1 MFSTLLGML
10 PPAEH
15 GGDSTSGHHVAVL
28 TGLADVGL
36 ELVTTGDAPAG
47 PDRSPEEVVAA
58 WLVASAATDAPV
70 KQVLAGPYS
79 AGRDGGAARPS
90 EIAEAHRATIAALA
104 AAGCEFVEV
113 DESDALAIGVV
124 AGERR
129 RFADAHRRLLDGVPG
144 IHVSLALTGGNFDG
158 AGAATFF
165 DLAYAS
171 FAFDLIAGPDNWRLI
186 AAAPQD
192 RGIVCGALDP
202 RPNGDETPELLVWA
216 AHYAA
221 STAGRGI
228 DRVGLANAPSLA
240 DGSWE
245 VALRKLRRVAEA
257 ARLAGMPSDEMAPLL
272 DPRSFGGRR
281 DRPGGPLDPGTR
293 GTP

>member
-1 MFSTLLGML
+1 MFSTLLGTL

-47 PDRSPEEVVAA
+47 PDRSPEDVVAA
-58 WLVASAATDAPV
+58 WLLASAAVDAPV

-79 AGRDGGAARPS
+79 AGRDGRASRPS

-113 DESDALAIGVV
+113 DESDALAIAVV

-144 IHVSLALTGGNFDG
+144 IHVSLALTGGSFDG
-158 AGAATFF
+158 AGATTFF

-186 AAAPQD
+186 AVAPQD

-202 RPNGDETPELLVWA
+202 RPGGDETPELLVWA

-228 DRVGLANAPSLA
+228 DRVGLANAPSLTG
-240 DGSWE
+240 GSWE
-245 VALRKLRRVAEA
+245 VALRKLRLVAEA
-257 ARLAGMPSDEMAPLL
+257 ARLAGMPSDEMRPRL
-272 DPRSFGGRR
+272 DPRSYGGRR

-293 GTP
+293 DTP